1 MKILYIFSFR
11 SNLKTWKSSGA
22 LNREFLYFK
31 KFYENYKT
39 KHLLFTYGGFEDLD
53 IVKDKNLT
61 VYPLF
66 AFFKFTN
73 NKFKTFFLSL
83 IYPFK
88 TRKNFIDIYIIKVNQ
103 LSGVLVGTIFSIILK
118 KPLYVRTGYDAY
130 LFSVNDKKNI
140 FKRIYFLLL
149 TQISLIACDI
159 YSVTSQS
166 DYKYIKNTYFFNS
179 KKLILRPNWVLNSE
193 SEDIKIRKK
202 DCILSVGRLEPQKN
216 YHYLINEVAD
226 TGFKLKIIGSGS
238 LKAELLSLAK
248 EKKLDLEISE
258 RVTYEELGNIYK
270 KYAYFILPSVY
281 EGNPKVLL
289 EAMSNGCIVL
299 ASNIDN
305 HNELIK
311 NNKNGILFNL
321 EKGSLKK
328 ELERINE
335 SEHLLGEI
343 SASAIQT
350 SREHF
355 SIINAMKM
363 EKKDFTSLLNY

>member
-1 MKILYIFSFR
+1 M
-11 SNLKTWKSSGA
+11 
-22 LNREFLYFK
+22 
-31 KFYENYKT
+31 
-39 KHLLFTYGGFEDLD
+39 
-53 IVKDKNLT
+53 
-61 VYPLF
+61 
-66 AFFKFTN
+66 
-73 NKFKTFFLSL
+73 
-83 IYPFK
+83 
-88 TRKNFIDIYIIKVNQ
+88 
-103 LSGVLVGTIFSIILK
+103 
-118 KPLYVRTGYDAY
+118 
-130 LFSVNDKKNI
+130 
-140 FKRIYFLLL
+140 LL

-179 KKLILRPNWVLNSE
+179 EKLILRPNWVLNSE
-193 SEDIKIRKK
+193 SEDIKTRKK

-311 NNKNGILFNL
+311 NNKNGILL
-321 EKGSLKK
+321 ILKK
-328 ELERINE
+328 DL
-335 SEHLLGEI
+335 
-343 SASAIQT
+343 
-350 SREHF
+350 
-355 SIINAMKM
+355 
-363 EKKDFTSLLNY
+363 